1 MTDAAA
7 LVSRAYEYAQDG
19 ILALMSCLDCADGYG
34 TVNVNGVSYEVMQLL
49 GEGGFSMVYL
59 VRDRTSGRMYALK
72 KVKLI
77 RKFTHL
83 RIFLFFELKNQRDRS
98 GVSTA
103 MSHFGTRLRK
113 LKQCVGSAARTRCG
127 SLTQLL

>member
-19 ILALMSCLDCADGYG
+19 ILAFMSCLNCAGGNG

-72 KVKLI
+72 KVKLT
-77 RKFTHL
+77 RTFT
-83 RIFLFFELKNQRDRS
+83 R
-98 GVSTA
+98 
-103 MSHFGTRLRK
+103 
-113 LKQCVGSAARTRCG
+113 
-127 SLTQLL
+127 

>member
-19 ILALMSCLDCADGYG
+19 FLALMSCLDCADGYG

-72 KVKLI
+72 KVKLTCT
-77 RKFTHL
+77 FT
-83 RIFLFFELKNQRDRS
+83 R
-98 GVSTA
+98 
-103 MSHFGTRLRK
+103 
-113 LKQCVGSAARTRCG
+113 
-127 SLTQLL
+127 

>member
-59 VRDRTSGRMYALK
+59 VRYRTSGRMYALK

-77 RKFTHL
+77 RKFTH
-83 RIFLFFELKNQRDRS
+83 
-98 GVSTA
+98 
-103 MSHFGTRLRK
+103 
-113 LKQCVGSAARTRCG
+113 
-127 SLTQLL
+127 